1 MLEERIFSSTNINE
15 GLRSYM
21 LRVYNYMAGGLLVS
35 ALFAR
40 VGISPTIFQLMYNVN
55 EQGMASPSL
64 WGVLLLI
71 APFVLVFMI
80 SSAVASFNA
89 AKAQLLFWIFSA
101 LMGLSF
107 SPILLAYSHASLTTT
122 FLVTAG
128 AFAGLS
134 LYGYTTSKDLNGIG
148 QFAIMG
154 LWGVILAIII
164 NWFAKSAT
172 IEYATS
178 IIGVVIFTI
187 LTAYDTQRIRR
198 IYQLSP
204 STEATKALAISGA
217 LALYLD
223 FINLF
228 LLLLRFLGGRKS

>member
-1 MLEERIFSSTNINE
+1 MLEERIFSTHNVNE

-40 VGISPTIFQLMYNVN
+40 VGTSPSILRLMYNVG
-55 EQGMASPSL
+55 EQGASLSL
-64 WGVLLLI
+64 FGILLLI

-89 AKAQLLFWIFSA
+89 AKAQLLFWIFSG

-107 SPILLAYSHASLTTT
+107 SPILLAYSNASLATT

-134 LYGYTTSKDLNGIG
+134 LYGYTTSKDLTGMG
-148 QFAIMG
+148 QFAFMG
-154 LWGVILAIII
+154 LWGIILAIII
-164 NWFAKSAT
+164 NWFVKSPSLD
-172 IEYATS
+172 YAVS

-187 LTAYDTQRIRR
+187 FTAYDTQRIRR

-204 STEATKALAISGA
+204 STDTTKALSISGA
-217 LALYLD
+217 LTLYLD

-228 LLLLRFLGGRKS
+228 LFLLRFLGNRQR